1 MLLPLLSHGPAFVPF
16 SSPIPTLPKPSCV
29 CFSIVLCVMG
39 VCTMPGAPADS
50 RRESWLKWNLKGELG
65 EMIQVDMK
73 D

>member
-1 MLLPLLSHGPAFVPF
+1 
-16 SSPIPTLPKPSCV
+16 
-29 CFSIVLCVMG
+29 
-39 VCTMPGAPADS
+39 MPGAPADP